1 MAAFGSS
8 LYKPGRMHLWRE
20 ALSNRGV
27 WWRACKLGLSV
38 GFLQAIINQGDY
50 WLNHAVSPM
59 VAIKTLLTPLI
70 TFSVALVSAAA
81 THVEKNRYEQE

>member
-1 MAAFGSS
+1 M
-8 LYKPGRMHLWRE
+8 YKTDRKQSWRG

-81 THVEKNRYEQE
+81 THVEKHRNDKK